1 MFPTTVEDNPSTARR
16 RPAAVGRSG
25 PPAIAGA
32 PPTAGGGLFHDRS
45 GTILAQTMVLLPVL
59 VLVVFGGFEILRAM
73 SVKQALHDGTYQAA
87 RYLALNP
94 INDRTPSAWEDV
106 AEMFIMQSLSAEVG
120 EIRARQGLVDVTVE
134 PPGTIPACGDITIE
148 VTFHWTV
155 DVPYFHLGVIPI
167 RERFRTNT
175 ILC

>member
-1 MFPTTVEDNPSTARR
+1 M
-16 RPAAVGRSG
+16 AVVD
-25 PPAIAGA
+25 
-32 PPTAGGGLFHDRS
+32 LLHDRS

-94 INDRTPSAWEDV
+94 INDQSPSAWEDV

-120 EIRARQGLVDVTVE
+120 DTRAHLGLVRVVVE

-148 VTFHWTV
+148 ATFHWTI
-155 DVPYFHLGVIPI
+155 DIPYAPTLAMIPL
-167 RERFRTNT
+167 RERYRTNT
-175 ILC
+175 IPC